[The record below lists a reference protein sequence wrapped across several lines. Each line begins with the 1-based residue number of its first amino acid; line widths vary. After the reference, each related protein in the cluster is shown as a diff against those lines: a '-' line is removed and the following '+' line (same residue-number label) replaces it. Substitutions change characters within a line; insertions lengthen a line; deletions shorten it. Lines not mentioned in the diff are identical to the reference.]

1 MEDCI
6 MVAANLKMQE
16 IPLAVTRSDLVRELR
31 RMLDKKLAKTRRQM
45 RKYENDH
52 NEEMANCMD
61 WYAEGME
68 YAIACLL
75 DLDEAY
81 VKAYTVKVG
90 GK

>member
-1 MEDCI
+1 
-6 MVAANLKMQE
+6 MVALYSKKKD
-16 IPLAVTRSDLVRELR
+16 IPVTPTRSDLSRELR
-31 RMLDKKLAKTRRQM
+31 RMIDNKLAKTHRQI

-75 DLDEAY
+75 DLDEAHA
-81 VKAYTVKVG
+81 KAYTVKVR
-90 GK
+90 

>member
-1 MEDCI
+1 

-16 IPLAVTRSDLVRELR
+16 IPVAVTRADVVREMR
-31 RMLDKKLAKTRRQM
+31 RMLDKKIAKTMQQL
-45 RKYENDH
+45 RKYENDG

-68 YAIACLL
+68 YALACILS
-75 DLDEAY
+75 LDEEY
-81 VKAYTVKVG
+81 KKAYTVKVG

>member
-1 MEDCI
+1 
-6 MVAANLKMQE
+6 MVALYSKKKD
-16 IPLAVTRSDLVRELR
+16 IPVTPTRSDLSRELR
-31 RMLDKKLAKTRRQM
+31 RMLDNKLAKTHRQI

-75 DLDEAY
+75 DLDEAHA
-81 VKAYTVKVG
+81 KAYTVKVR
-90 GK
+90 

>member
-1 MEDCI
+1 
-6 MVAANLKMQE
+6 MVAANLKMQD
-16 IPLAVTRSDLVRELR
+16 IPVTPTRSDLSRALR
-31 RMLDKKLAKTRRQM
+31 QMLDKKIAKTM
-45 RKYENDH
+45 KSIRKYENDH

-68 YAIACLL
+68 YALACLL

-81 VKAYTVKVG
+81 EKAYTVKAR

>member
-1 MEDCI
+1 
-6 MVAANLKMQE
+6 MVASNLKMQE
-16 IPLAVTRSDLVRELR
+16 IPVTVTRSDLSRELR
-31 RMLDKKLAKTRRQM
+31 RMLDNKLAKTHRQI

-75 DLDEAY
+75 DLDEAHA
-81 VKAYTVKVG
+81 KAYTVKVR
-90 GK
+90 

>member
-1 MEDCI
+1 
-6 MVAANLKMQE
+6 MVALYSKKKD
-16 IPLAVTRSDLVRELR
+16 IPVTPTRSDLSRELR
-31 RMLDKKLAKTRRQM
+31 RMLDNKLAKTHRQI

-75 DLDEAY
+75 DLDEAHA
-81 VKAYTVKVG
+81 KAYTVRVR
-90 GK
+90 

>member
-1 MEDCI
+1 

-16 IPLAVTRSDLVRELR
+16 IPVAVTREDVIREMR
-31 RMLDKKLAKTRRQM
+31 RLLDKKIAKTMKQL

-68 YAIACLL
+68 YAVACLL
-75 DLDEAY
+75 SLDEEY
-81 VKAYTVKVG
+81 KKVYTITW
-90 GK
+90 

>member
-1 MEDCI
+1 
-6 MVAANLKMQE
+6 MVASNLKMQE
-16 IPLAVTRSDLVRELR
+16 IPVTPTRSDLSRELR
-31 RMLDKKLAKTRRQM
+31 RMLDNKLAKTHRQI

-75 DLDEAY
+75 DLDEAHA
-81 VKAYTVKVG
+81 KAYTVKVR
-90 GK
+90 